1 MTALTQDRNTSR
13 RDGNQVEPPVAAA
26 TRIWGGSIVCIN
38 AGGYAVPGA
47 TATTLKAVG
56 VAEDRADNS
65 AGVAGAIRVRCRKGP
80 HRFANSAA
88 ADAIALSVSSSRI
101 PCPPCSLFN
110 LRRPGRHPLRPVP
123 GPARRAAAGTTGA
136 ARPR

>member
-1 MTALTQDRNTSR
+1 MTALTQDRNSRR
-13 RDGNQVEPPVAAA
+13 RDGNQVEPPVAAT

-56 VAEDRADNS
+56 VAEGRADNS

-80 HRFANSAA
+80 HLFANSAA
-88 ADAIALSVSSSRI
+88 ADAIALADVGADCFIVDDQTVAKTNGSNTRSV
-101 PCPPCSLFN
+101 
-110 LRRPGRHPLRPVP
+110 
-123 GPARRAAAGTTGA
+123 AGKVFDVDADGVWVDF
-136 ARPR
+136 R